1 MEIIFVFSRVGGEVE
16 EQLVR
21 HGIFTNT
28 LIGSPKGTV
37 EISEVTEIPSC
48 ATSFSGGVFA
58 LVTGCTKLFP
68 PPSAFETRKGSPEQS
83 PEAILCRN
91 RYQRRPWRAKVV
103 EVVEVVEVVKIVQV
117 HTTVRQF
124 DQRRPLCTP
133 GRFFTSPGTGWQWP
147 RDKAAESSVQ
157 EVQALAIITIIKTGG
172 ALHGGHGDFSGHGS
186 ANSVRGRG
194 MLLMIIMSFCN

>member
-68 PPSAFETRKGSPEQS
+68 PPSAFETQKGSPDQS

-91 RYQRRPWRAKVV
+91 RYQRRPWSAKVA

-124 DQRRPLCTP
+124 DQRRPLRTP
-133 GRFFTSPGTGWQWP
+133 GRFLCRLA
-147 RDKAAESSVQ
+147 RD
-157 EVQALAIITIIKTGG
+157 GG
-172 ALHGGHGDFSGHGS
+172 
-186 ANSVRGRG
+186 GRG
-194 MLLMIIMSFCN
+194 TKLQKAQSKKSRLLPSLQSSRQVVLLTEAMALPSVFGDEVCCS